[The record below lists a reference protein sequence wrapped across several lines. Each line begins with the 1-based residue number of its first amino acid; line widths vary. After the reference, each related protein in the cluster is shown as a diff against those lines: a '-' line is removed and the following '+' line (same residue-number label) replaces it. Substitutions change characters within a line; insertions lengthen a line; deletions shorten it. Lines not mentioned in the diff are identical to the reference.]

1 MKRLLQELKEY
12 KASSI
17 KAPLF
22 MIGEVGLELSLPTL
36 MAYVIDNGVMKGD
49 MRTAVLMGL
58 VMLVVAFLSLV
69 CGALS
74 AKNASYAS
82 AGFVKTCARR
92 CLKTSSAFLSTM
104 WIVIRPPV

>member
-36 MAYVIDNGVMKGD
+36 MAYVIDNGVMERGYANGSPHGPRHAGGCVFIAR
-49 MRTAVLMGL
+49 MRCAERQERILC
-58 VMLVVAFLSLV
+58 V
-69 CGALS
+69 CGLCKEPAQ
-74 AKNASYAS
+74 
-82 AGFVKTCARR
+82 GDV
-92 CLKTSSAFLSTM
+92 
-104 WIVIRPPV
+104 